1 MCVCATSSTRRPA
14 HPVQKDDHAGTCPL
28 LSRLPFTPPPP
39 TTAHTTTP
47 RAQQNMLACPEYL
60 SKIEAASN
68 GNELLAVFESLNEA
82 IKAKS
87 ITLVK
92 SELVGIVKEKKV
104 ALKDEWT
111 PAVALE
117 FGGALRAFGG
127 AAEVKERPPTEII
140 GNPIKDHSHCDS
152 WTNSEFMCPTLSFP
166 SAGRVVG
173 WEFFS
178 RHQTEVRM
186 CVWRG
191 GGQARADHTII
202 GETLVDATAGAN
214 SVELDGDKQIDVQKG
229 DFIGVTQLGTATIP
243 SDLSGNG
250 PHSHRTLN
258 VGSRCTLGRHTY
270 PDVCDQNREYPV
282 AAVFHAD
289 E

>member
-1 MCVCATSSTRRPA
+1 MCVCVRPRRPA

-28 LSRLPFTPPPP
+28 SLAFLSLLPRPPP
-39 TTAHTTTP
+39 HTP
-47 RAQQNMLACPEYL
+47 QPPGPNRMLACPEYL

-127 AAEVKERPPTEII
+127 AAEVNPSTMTAELVRTTRPASPALHAPHRRGVCDGGLNRTFQLPTAAWRTAWLDPQQHSPSTA
-140 GNPIKDHSHCDS
+140 NPH
-152 WTNSEFMCPTLSFP
+152 PPPRARP
-166 SAGRVVG
+166 SPPPR
-173 WEFFS
+173 
-178 RHQTEVRM
+178 
-186 CVWRG
+186 
-191 GGQARADHTII
+191 ARAPAHASA
-202 GETLVDATAGAN
+202 V
-214 SVELDGDKQIDVQKG
+214 
-229 DFIGVTQLGTATIP
+229 
-243 SDLSGNG
+243 
-250 PHSHRTLN
+250 
-258 VGSRCTLGRHTY
+258 
-270 PDVCDQNREYPV
+270 V
-282 AAVFHAD
+282 AF
-289 E
+289 